1 MKHFFGSIIF
11 LLVVTVHVN
20 AQSRYFRGSLTTP
33 GGELLFFFSVDRNAN
48 GEPFKYTLENGIETI
63 AGTCSVKGDSVVFN
77 SPIFNSEIIAKFNA
91 DNSAL
96 DGKWYDRSRPGNY
109 YLPFN
114 AVFVK
119 ENVYKP
125 GMETPVAD
133 ISGRYDA
140 KFIDGDVI
148 DNTVG
153 IFKQEGNKLS
163 GTFLTTTG
171 DYRMLNGYVSGD
183 DFYLTAFDGSHAF
196 LFKGKILENGALSG
210 YFYSGQHFQSPFIAA
225 KNEQAA
231 LPDPKSLTYLKEG
244 YTKVSFSF
252 PDENGN
258 MVTLEDEQFKNK
270 VIVIQITGSWCP
282 NCMDETSY
290 LSEVEEKYK
299 GKNLAFVALAFE
311 RQTDPILF
319 KQNITKLKQH
329 FGIDYLYLN
338 AGLPKTASAALP
350 MLNKVLGFPT
360 TIILN
365 SNHEVVEIYTGFN
378 GPATGDL
385 FLQYQKEFETLL
397 NSLLALK

>member
-1 MKHFFGSIIF
+1 MKQFLIIATIF
-11 LLVVTVHVN
+11 CAALTVN
-20 AQSRYFRGSLTTP
+20 AQSTYYRGSLTTQ
-33 GGELLFFFSVDRNAN
+33 GGDLIFFFTIDNNVS
-48 GEPFKYTLENGIETI
+48 GEPVKYTLENGVETI
-63 AGTCSVKGDSVVFN
+63 AGLCSKKGDSIVMS
-77 SPIFNSEIIAKFNA
+77 SPIFNTEIIALFNN
-91 DNSAL
+91 DKSQLN
-96 DGKWYDRSRPGNY
+96 GKWYDRSRVGNY
-109 YLPFN
+109 YLPFS

-125 GMETPVAD
+125 GLTTPVAD

-196 LFKGKILENGALSG
+196 LFKGKILDNKTLAG
-210 YFYSGQHFQSPFIAA
+210 YFYSGIHFQSPFIASL
-225 KNEQAA
+225 NPQAA

-244 YTKVSFSF
+244 YSKIAFSF
-252 PDENGN
+252 PDETGKV
-258 MVTLEDEQFKNK
+258 VTLEDAQFKDK
-270 VIVIQITGSWCP
+270 AVIILITGSWCP

-290 LSEVEEKYK
+290 MKEIEEKYK
-299 GKNLAFVALAFE
+299 GKPVAIVALSFE
-311 RQTDPILF
+311 RQTDAVSF
-319 KQNITKLKQH
+319 AKNINRIKQH
-329 FGIDYLYLN
+329 FGVHYPFLN
-338 AGLPKTASAALP
+338 AGLPKTASEALP
-350 MLNKVLGFPT
+350 MLNKVMGFPT

-365 SNHEVVEIYTGFN
+365 KQHDVVEISTGFN

-385 FLQYQKEFETLL
+385 FVLYQQSFEKMLDEL
-397 NSLLALK
+397 IQQ

>member
-1 MKHFFGSIIF
+1 Q
-11 LLVVTVHVN
+11 LN
-20 AQSRYFRGSLTTP
+20 
-33 GGELLFFFSVDRNAN
+33 
-48 GEPFKYTLENGIETI
+48 
-63 AGTCSVKGDSVVFN
+63 
-77 SPIFNSEIIAKFNA
+77 
-91 DNSAL
+91 
-96 DGKWYDRSRPGNY
+96 GKWYDRSRAGNY
-109 YLPFN
+109 YLSFS

-125 GMETPVAD
+125 GLITPVAD

-196 LFKGKILENGALSG
+196 LFKGKILDNKTLAG
-210 YFYSGQHFQSPFIAA
+210 YFYSGIHFQSPFIASL
-225 KNEQAA
+225 NPQAA

-244 YTKVSFSF
+244 YSKIAFSF
-252 PDENGN
+252 PDETGKV
-258 MVTLEDEQFKNK
+258 VTLEDAQFKDK
-270 VIVIQITGSWCP
+270 AVIILITGSWCP

-290 LSEVEEKYK
+290 MKEIEEKYK
-299 GKNLAFVALAFE
+299 GKPVAIVALSFE
-311 RQTDPILF
+311 RQTDAVSF
-319 KQNITKLKQH
+319 AKNINRIKQH
-329 FGIDYLYLN
+329 FGVHYPFLN
-338 AGLPKTASAALP
+338 AGLPKTASEALP
-350 MLNKVLGFPT
+350 MLNKVMGFPT

-365 SNHEVVEIYTGFN
+365 KQHDVVEISTGFN

-385 FLQYQKEFETLL
+385 FVLYQQSFEKMLDEL
-397 NSLLALK
+397 IQQ

>member
-1 MKHFFGSIIF
+1 MKQFLIIATIF
-11 LLVVTVHVN
+11 CVALTVN
-20 AQSRYFRGSLTTP
+20 AQSTYYRGSLTTP
-33 GGELLFFFSVDRNAN
+33 GGDLIFFFTIDNNVS
-48 GEPFKYTLENGIETI
+48 GEPVKYTLENGVETI
-63 AGTCSVKGDSVVFN
+63 AGLCSKKGDSIVMS
-77 SPIFNSEIIAKFNA
+77 SPIFNTEIIALFNN
-91 DNSAL
+91 DKSQLN
-96 DGKWYDRSRPGNY
+96 GKWYDRSRAGNY
-109 YLPFN
+109 YLSFS

-125 GMETPVAD
+125 GLTTPVAD

-196 LFKGKILENGALSG
+196 LFKGKILDNKTLAG
-210 YFYSGQHFQSPFIAA
+210 YFYSGIHFQSPFIASL
-225 KNEQAA
+225 NPQAA

-244 YTKVSFSF
+244 YSKIAFSF
-252 PDENGN
+252 PDETGKV
-258 MVTLEDEQFKNK
+258 VTLEDAQFKDK
-270 VIVIQITGSWCP
+270 AVIILITGSWCP

-290 LSEVEEKYK
+290 MKEIEEKYK
-299 GKNLAFVALAFE
+299 GKPVAIVALSFE
-311 RQTDPILF
+311 RQTDAVSF
-319 KQNITKLKQH
+319 AKNINRIKQH
-329 FGIDYLYLN
+329 FGVHYPFLN
-338 AGLPKTASAALP
+338 AGLPKTASEALP
-350 MLNKVLGFPT
+350 MLNKVMGFPT

-365 SNHEVVEIYTGFN
+365 KQHDVVEISTGFN

-385 FLQYQKEFETLL
+385 FVLYQQSFEKMLDEL
-397 NSLLALK
+397 IQQ

>member
-1 MKHFFGSIIF
+1 MKKFLIIATIF
-11 LLVVTVHVN
+11 CVTLTVN
-20 AQSRYFRGSLTTP
+20 AQSTYYRGSLTTP
-33 GGELLFFFSVDRNAN
+33 GGDLIFFFTIDNNVS
-48 GEPFKYTLENGIETI
+48 GEPVKYTLENGVETI
-63 AGTCSVKGDSVVFN
+63 AGLCSKKGDSIVMS
-77 SPIFNSEIIAKFNA
+77 SPIFNTEIVALFNN
-91 DNSAL
+91 DKSQLN
-96 DGKWYDRSRPGNY
+96 GKWYDRSRAGNY
-109 YLPFN
+109 YLPFS

-125 GMETPVAD
+125 GLTTPVAD

-196 LFKGKILENGALSG
+196 LFNVKILDNKTLAG
-210 YFYSGQHFQSPFIAA
+210 YFYSGIHFQSPFIASL
-225 KNEQAA
+225 NPQAA

-244 YTKVSFSF
+244 YSKIAFSF
-252 PDENGN
+252 PDETGKV
-258 MVTLEDEQFKNK
+258 VTLEDAQFKDK
-270 VIVIQITGSWCP
+270 AVIILITGSWCP

-290 LSEVEEKYK
+290 MKEIEEKYK
-299 GKNLAFVALAFE
+299 GKPVAIVALSFE
-311 RQTDPILF
+311 RQTDAVSF
-319 KQNITKLKQH
+319 AKNINRIKQH
-329 FGIDYLYLN
+329 FGVHYPFLN
-338 AGLPKTASAALP
+338 AGLPKTASEALP
-350 MLNKVLGFPT
+350 MLNKVMGFPT

-365 SNHEVVEIYTGFN
+365 KQHDVVEISTGFN

-385 FLQYQKEFETLL
+385 FVLYQQSFEKMLDEL
-397 NSLLALK
+397 IQQ

>member
-1 MKHFFGSIIF
+1 MKQFLIIATIF
-11 LLVVTVHVN
+11 CVALTVN
-20 AQSRYFRGSLTTP
+20 AQSTYYRGSLTTP
-33 GGELLFFFSVDRNAN
+33 GGDLIFFFTIDNNVS
-48 GEPFKYTLENGIETI
+48 GEPVKYTLENGVETI
-63 AGTCSVKGDSVVFN
+63 AGLCSKKGDSIVMS
-77 SPIFNSEIIAKFNA
+77 SPIFNTEIVALFNN
-91 DNSAL
+91 DKSQLN
-96 DGKWYDRSRPGNY
+96 GKWYDRSRVGNY
-109 YLPFN
+109 YLPFS

-125 GMETPVAD
+125 GLTTPVAD

-196 LFKGKILENGALSG
+196 LFKGKILDNKTLAG
-210 YFYSGQHFQSPFIAA
+210 YFYSGIHFQSPFIASL
-225 KNEQAA
+225 NPQAA

-244 YTKVSFSF
+244 YSKIAFSF
-252 PDENGN
+252 PDETGKV
-258 MVTLEDEQFKNK
+258 VTLEDAQFKDK
-270 VIVIQITGSWCP
+270 AVIILITGSWCP

-290 LSEVEEKYK
+290 MKEIEEKYK
-299 GKNLAFVALAFE
+299 GKPVAIVALSFE
-311 RQTDPILF
+311 RQTDAVSF
-319 KQNITKLKQH
+319 AKNINRIKQH
-329 FGIDYLYLN
+329 FGVHYPFLN
-338 AGLPKTASAALP
+338 AGLPKTASEALP
-350 MLNKVLGFPT
+350 MLNKVMGFPT

-365 SNHEVVEIYTGFN
+365 KQHDVVEISTGFN

-385 FLQYQKEFETLL
+385 FVLYQQSFEKMLDEL
-397 NSLLALK
+397 IQQ